1 MIHVAHVTASPCPDK
16 DLPAACIGYALSR
29 QTKYKVKKR
38 KDRKERKEREKE
50 RGGRVREDVIFAIEK
65 SIVGIGNAE
74 EHTAARPTFLTCFV
88 S

>member
-29 QTKYKVKKR
+29 QTEYKMERKR
-38 KDRKERKEREKE
+38 KDGKER
-50 RGGRVREDVIFAIEK
+50 RGGRDGEGLGEDVIFAIEK
-65 SIVGIGNAE
+65 SIVGIGNAV
-74 EHTAARPTFLTCFV
+74 EHAAARPTSLTCFV

>member
-29 QTKYKVKKR
+29 QTEYKVEKR
-38 KDRKERKEREKE
+38 KDGEEER

-65 SIVGIGNAE
+65 SIVGIGNAVE
-74 EHTAARPTFLTCFV
+74 YAAARPTFLTCFV

>member
-29 QTKYKVKKR
+29 QTEYKMERKR
-38 KDRKERKEREKE
+38 KDGKEG
-50 RGGRVREDVIFAIEK
+50 RGGRDGEGLGEDVIFAIEK
-65 SIVGIGNAE
+65 SIVGIGNAV
-74 EHTAARPTFLTCFV
+74 EHAAARPTSLMCFV